1 LELATSIYY
10 NPLVESCKHGDH
22 RSYGALYQQYCQ
34 AMFSTC
40 YRLLNNYAE
49 AEDVLQEAFT
59 DAFHHLNDYEY
70 KSSFGA
76 WLKQIV
82 VNKCI
87 THLRKRKIK
96 WLEFEKSEALEL
108 ADVDEVDENE
118 IQFKIKEV
126 KAAIQQL
133 PNGYRTV
140 LSLYLLE
147 GYDHEEISEIL
158 GIAHSTI
165 RTQYKR
171 AKDKLINLLKQGAN
185 NE

>member
-1 LELATSIYY
+1 MELTASIYY
-10 NPLVESCKHGDH
+10 NPLVESCKQGDS
-22 RSYGALYQQYCQ
+22 RSYSALYQQYCK

-40 YRLLNNYAE
+40 YRLLNNHPE

-59 DAFHHLNDYEY
+59 DAFHHLKDFEY

-87 THLRKRKIK
+87 THLRKKKIR
-96 WLEFEKSEALEL
+96 WMEFENSEAVDIP
-108 ADVDEVDENE
+108 ADDEVDENE
-118 IQFKIKEV
+118 IEFKIREV
-126 KAAIQQL
+126 KQAIQQL

-158 GIAHSTI
+158 GITHSTT

-171 AKDKLINLLKQGAN
+171 AKDKLINLIKQGVTP
-185 NE
+185 

>member
-1 LELATSIYY
+1 MELTATNYY
-10 NPLVESCKHGDH
+10 NPLVERCKNGDS
-22 RSYGALYQQYCQ
+22 RSYSELYHQYCK

-40 YRLLNNYAE
+40 YRLLNNFSE

-59 DAFHHLNDYEY
+59 DAFKHLHSFEY

-87 THLRKRKIK
+87 SHLRKSKIK
-96 WLEFEKSEALEL
+96 FIEIENTSISDIPQDEEVNEADIEYK
-108 ADVDEVDENE
+108 V
-118 IQFKIKEV
+118 KEV
-126 KAAIQQL
+126 KEAIQQL

-147 GYDHEEISEIL
+147 GYDHEEIAEIL
-158 GIAHSTI
+158 AITHSTA

-171 AKDKLINLLKQGAN
+171 AKDKLICILKKGTAS
-185 NE
+185 

>member
-1 LELATSIYY
+1 LELTATNYY
-10 NPLVESCKHGDH
+10 NPLVERCKNGDS
-22 RSYGALYQQYCQ
+22 RSYSELYHQYNK

-40 YRLLNNYAE
+40 YRLLNNFSE
-49 AEDVLQEAFT
+49 SEDLLQEAFT
-59 DAFHHLNDYEY
+59 DAFRHLNSFEY

-87 THLRKRKIK
+87 SHLRKKKIK
-96 WLEFEKSEALEL
+96 FIEITDSTAEELMDDEEISET
-108 ADVDEVDENE
+108 E

-126 KAAIQQL
+126 KEAIQQL
-133 PNGYRTV
+133 PNGYRAV

-147 GYDHEEISEIL
+147 GYDHEEIAEIL
-158 GIAHSTI
+158 GITHSTT

-171 AKDKLINLLKQGAN
+171 AKDKLLLILKKGVVS
-185 NE
+185 